1 MLSRVALCH
10 WMCAIIVGIVVDIR
24 REIYVI
30 HDFGTRIDVTFGRGR
45 QAVCSERDLVSCNP
59 ASGLFV
65 WYRVI
70 SASVV
75 RWKEPSKAFCSV
87 GQSIRLVVSCCPKS
101 RLFLAMRPKHFVF
114 LVFFFYYIL
123 HTPLPSGYRYSFRF
137 SIEWWIRWVDVSI
150 FWSLLQSIASFFP
163 DVRPCL
169 GNRNS

>member
-1 MLSRVALCH
+1 MFMLSRVALCH
-10 WMCAIIVGIVVDIR
+10 WMCAIIVGIVVGIR

-114 LVFFFYYIL
+114 LVFFLLYFAHAVAKWIQIL
-123 HTPLPSGYRYSFRF
+123 
-137 SIEWWIRWVDVSI
+137 VSVLY
-150 FWSLLQSIASFFP
+150 WMMDSLSRCFDLLIVAP
-163 DVRPCL
+163 KHC
-169 GNRNS
+169 